1 MKTIVVTGVAGFVG
15 SNLLTALLERDYLV
29 VGIDNLS
36 QGLLRNIEGSLDHSH
51 FKFIKDDVRNFDVL
65 RQACEGADCIVHL
78 AAFKI
83 PRYGNALDTLFI
95 NKKGTESVLEA
106 ARTNHC
112 KVVFAS
118 TSDVYGKGPHLPF
131 SERSDLYLGE
141 TNIKRWSY
149 AVSKLL
155 DEHLCFAYQ
164 EEFNVPVAVVRYFG
178 GYGPN
183 QNLTW
188 WGGPQ
193 SVFINCALKN
203 EPMTIHGNGL
213 QTRSFT
219 YVSDMI
225 DGTVRVIENEEAVG
239 EIFNIGNDRE
249 ITILDLAKM
258 IWKMIRKN
266 KAPKLEFISY
276 RSFSGRYE
284 DVLRRIPD
292 IVKARELLAFEPKV
306 QLEEGL
312 PKTIAW
318 QTKII
323 QGEKP
328 K

>member
-15 SNLLTALLERDYLV
+15 SNLLTALLEKGYFV

-36 QGLLRNIEGSLDHSH
+36 QGFLRNIERSLDNPN
-51 FKFIKDDVRNFDVL
+51 FKFIKDDVRNINVL
-65 RQACEGADCIVHL
+65 KQACQGADCIVHL

-95 NKKGTESVLEA
+95 NKKGTENVLEA
-106 ARTNHC
+106 ARINDC
-112 KVVFAS
+112 KVVFTS

-131 SERSDLYLGE
+131 SECSDLHLGE
-141 TNIKRWSY
+141 TSIKRWSY

-164 EEFNVPVAVVRYFG
+164 EEFNLPVTVIRYFG

-183 QNLTW
+183 QNTTW

-225 DGTVRVIENEEAVG
+225 DGTMRVIENEDAVG

-258 IWKMIRKN
+258 IWKMVRKN
-266 KAPKLEFISY
+266 SAPKLEYISY

-292 IVKARELLAFEPKV
+292 ITKARDLLGFEPKV

-318 QTKII
+318 QKKIN
-323 QGEKP
+323 QGEQQK
-328 K
+328 